1 MKKSMIAICLL
12 CAGGMYAQ
20 EVQSEVGPQDP
31 EAENNY

>member
-1 MKKSMIAICLL
+1 MIAICLL
-12 CAGGMYAQ
+12 LCAGSMYAQ